1 MTGRRAFT
9 ASRIVAL
16 LVIGMLA
23 LGLIYLRIGADDGSV
38 AVPAGAQAGD
48 LILEPCT
55 YPTEDGGYDADCGT
69 LVVPENRADPES
81 RLIALPVTRIRAR
94 SQLPAEPV
102 FRLQGGPGVTNMEF
116 AAASR
121 FADKHDVVLVGYRGV
136 EGSSMLDCPE
146 VESALKH
153 SSDLVGEQSFQAYGD
168 ALRACANRLQ

>member
-1 MTGRRAFT
+1 MTGRRALT

-23 LGLIYLRIGADDGSV
+23 LGLIYLRIGAAGGAV
-38 AVPAGAQAGD
+38 AVPAGAQADD

-94 SQLPAEPV
+94 SEL
-102 FRLQGGPGVTNMEF
+102 
-116 AAASR
+116 
-121 FADKHDVVLVGYRGV
+121 
-136 EGSSMLDCPE
+136 
-146 VESALKH
+146 
-153 SSDLVGEQSFQAYGD
+153 FQ
-168 ALRACANRLQ
+168 